1 MIAFL
6 LVFTVF
12 LLVVYSILIMYYR
25 HGWVKIKDFEP
36 FEKNKPILLNLA
48 TRVTIIIPARN
59 EAMNIGRCL
68 NAIIEQRYPSGLFE
82 VIVVD
87 DHSTDDT
94 ALIVESFNKP
104 NICCIN
110 LKDFVTGSI
119 NSYKKKAIEIAIA
132 QAAGEL
138 IITTDADCFM
148 GPDWLQTLVA
158 FYEEKN
164 PVFIAAPV
172 LINNS
177 HSFLSIFQALDF
189 MTLQGIT
196 GAAVNSKLHNMC
208 NGANLAYTKAAF
220 IAVNGF
226 KNIDTIASGDDM
238 LLMHKIATHYPEK
251 VLFLK
256 SSKAIVKTQAVT
268 NWKAF
273 FNQRIRWAS
282 KADKYNDNRIL
293 PVLMLVYFLNL
304 FLFLMPVIALINNR
318 VFFIGMFQ
326 FSLLAYW
333 FILLLIKTG
342 IELIF
347 LYPIAVFF
355 EKKNILWWFP
365 VAQPFHILYTIIAG
379 WLGKFGSY
387 QWKDRKVK

>member
-119 NSYKKKAIEIAIA
+119 NSYKKKAI
-132 QAAGEL
+132 
-138 IITTDADCFM
+138 
-148 GPDWLQTLVA
+148 
-158 FYEEKN
+158 
-164 PVFIAAPV
+164 
-172 LINNS
+172 
-177 HSFLSIFQALDF
+177 
-189 MTLQGIT
+189 
-196 GAAVNSKLHNMC
+196 
-208 NGANLAYTKAAF
+208 
-220 IAVNGF
+220 
-226 KNIDTIASGDDM
+226 
-238 LLMHKIATHYPEK
+238 
-251 VLFLK
+251 
-256 SSKAIVKTQAVT
+256 
-268 NWKAF
+268 
-273 FNQRIRWAS
+273 
-282 KADKYNDNRIL
+282 
-293 PVLMLVYFLNL
+293 
-304 FLFLMPVIALINNR
+304 
-318 VFFIGMFQ
+318 
-326 FSLLAYW
+326 
-333 FILLLIKTG
+333 
-342 IELIF
+342 
-347 LYPIAVFF
+347 
-355 EKKNILWWFP
+355 
-365 VAQPFHILYTIIAG
+365 
-379 WLGKFGSY
+379 
-387 QWKDRKVK
+387 